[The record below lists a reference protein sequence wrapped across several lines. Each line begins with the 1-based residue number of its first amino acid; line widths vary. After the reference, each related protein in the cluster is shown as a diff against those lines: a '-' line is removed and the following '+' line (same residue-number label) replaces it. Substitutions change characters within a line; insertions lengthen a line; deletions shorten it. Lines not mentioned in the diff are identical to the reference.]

1 MTAEAVRLYPASRVE
16 PFALPPLMLVHE
28 YGPRL
33 GKPLWRVFKL
43 GEDDRPLVDR
53 EREQLHVVGEG
64 TVEPVGQLVEVVRE
78 SSRQARL
85 RSPRSARRRTA
96 R

>member
-1 MTAEAVRLYPASRVE
+1 MLWCLPE
-16 PFALPPLMLVHE
+16 PFALPPL
-28 YGPRL
+28 
-33 GKPLWRVFKL
+33 VFVQEHSVEF
-43 GEDDRPLVDR
+43 GEPVRRILERPQDDRAFVDR
-53 EREQLHVVGEG
+53 EREQLHLVGEG